1 MLYAEC
7 DKGQEVIE
15 NSCEK
20 IFFMLLSQ
28 YEGPWKGHANLIIGL
43 YIIIIPKCDPG
54 PPQNQS

>member
-20 IFFMLLSQ
+20 IIFMLLSQ
-28 YEGPWKGHANLIIGL
+28 YEGP
-43 YIIIIPKCDPG
+43 
-54 PPQNQS
+54 